1 MTPKLVKA
9 MIVRKPIASN
19 RECMQ
24 LLDDVMRGPS
34 TPERGKAVAKIANAV
49 NYAAA
54 IAELAIGEFKS
65 KRKTGKR
72 GAK

>member
-9 MIVRKPIASN
+9 TIVRKLIASN
-19 RECMQ
+19 RECMR

-34 TPERGKAVAKIANAV
+34 TPERGKTVAKIANAV
-49 NYAAA
+49 NYAAD
-54 IAELAIGEFKS
+54 IAELAIGEFEI
-65 KRKTGKR
+65 KRKTERR

>member
-19 RECMQ
+19 RESMQ

-49 NYAAA
+49 NYAAD
-54 IAELAIGEFKS
+54 IAELA
-65 KRKTGKR
+65 TGKR